1 MKKIME
7 AWDKGCAW
15 LCSFG
20 ADKYLHLIVGLA
32 FAVVVAVVMRATTPG
47 CYVSAY
53 AFMGVVGAVVL
64 MIIKELLDFF
74 RGERFDGVDA
84 LFGVIGGVV
93 GALMWM
99 I

>member
-1 MKKIME
+1 MLE
-7 AWDKGCAW
+7 
-15 LCSFG
+15 
-20 ADKYLHLIVGLA
+20 
-32 FAVVVAVVMRATTPG
+32 T
-47 CYVSAY
+47 AY
-53 AFMGVVGAVVL
+53 AFMGVVGTAVL

-93 GALMWM
+93 GAMLWM

>member
-1 MKKIME
+1 M
-7 AWDKGCAW
+7 AVLLW
-15 LCSFG
+15 
-20 ADKYLHLIVGLA
+20 ADKYLHLIVGLV
-32 FAVVVAVVMRATTPG
+32 FAVVVAVIMRATTPG
-47 CYVSAY
+47 CYETAY
-53 AFMGVVGAVVL
+53 AFMGVVGTAVL

-93 GALMWM
+93 GAMLWM